1 MNLPYQH
8 FHFCPRC
15 GRPAKAP
22 PSEPVFRCQNCSH
35 SLFFNPAVSGA
46 AFLINPKSEI
56 LFIVRAKEPAK
67 GKLGLPGGFTDYH
80 ESAEAG
86 LSREIKEEVGLDVPQ
101 LSYLCSFVNYYDYE
115 TNTYPVVDLF
125 FTAHLPNNAH
135 PQCLDDVADIA
146 WLHPSEVDRNRI
158 AFPSV
163 RAALDLLASR
173 Q

>member
-1 MNLPYQH
+1 MNFPFTPFRY
-8 FHFCPRC
+8 CPRC
-15 GRPAKAP
+15 GHPANTP
-22 PSEPVFRCQNCSH
+22 TTQPLFQCRHCSFR
-35 SLFFNPAVSGA
+35 LFFNPAVSGG
-46 AFLINPKSEI
+46 AFLSNPQGQI

-80 ESAEAG
+80 ENAEAG
-86 LSREIKEEVGLDVPQ
+86 LIREIKEEVGLHVTQ
-101 LSYLCSFVNYYDYE
+101 LDYLCSLVNYYDYDDI
-115 TNTYPVVDLF
+115 TQPVVDLF
-125 FTAHLPNNAH
+125 FTGQLPDNTQ

>member
-1 MNLPYQH
+1 
-8 FHFCPRC
+8 
-15 GRPAKAP
+15 
-22 PSEPVFRCQNCSH
+22 
-35 SLFFNPAVSGA
+35 
-46 AFLINPKSEI
+46 
-56 LFIVRAKEPAK
+56 
-67 GKLGLPGGFTDYH
+67 
-80 ESAEAG
+80 AEAG

-101 LSYLCSFVNYYDYE
+101 LDYLCSFVNYYDYE